1 MMHDMNSTRS
11 IYLCSAR
18 LQCQHQRG
26 AASKVVVGVI
36 LVVSVLIAVAKGI
49 TTLSNSDGEDQQA
62 TSNSN
67 PEWHTVR
74 RTNFDIIVTA
84 TGELDAKNK
93 LFIRNEVEGKTT
105 ITDIVDEGT
114 RVYKDDVLIRLADD
128 TIKLQIEESKE
139 AVQKAETDKIA
150 KEQAL
155 AIEKSEAESLKRA
168 DEVKLALSELELAKW
183 RDGTLEQT
191 KRKLQLS
198 LVEAEDNLIIARRR
212 SDEAKKLIEA
222 QFISRDEY
230 DQDMLKLKQ
239 ADSALETAKKDITV
253 YEQYTKPQEEKK
265 FTSDVEEARASL
277 DRTIRKN
284 TSKIAT
290 AQANFDSA
298 VRSLEL
304 KQERLAKLEQ
314 QLEYCTMRAPSD
326 GIVVYASSVGSG
338 RSRRDTPI
346 GKNRDALYNENLIIL
361 PDTSQMIAIL
371 KVPESRMPDI
381 AVGQK
386 VSVNI
391 DALRGRPVEGVI
403 IQKATM
409 AEEGSWYNPDV
420 RQYEVRVELPPNLGS
435 SGTTVSTQAKKRGEL
450 GVPGEDGPVALN
462 PGMRCSGQIFVNRAV
477 NVFAVPIHAVFTQ
490 GRNRFVYVPA
500 DGGRVKRKTVSIGKA
515 NETYVEIR
523 EGLVEGDR
531 VLLRKP
537 KAGEVEELP
546 GGIIKGDGKGEDADK
561 SAPKDA
567 PQGGGETAAP
577 HGTPQQRSGKSEA
590 PSTGG
595 QSPEGK
601 SEMRKK
607 KEAPTQAP

>member
-1 MMHDMNSTRS
+1 MMNEMDS
-11 IYLCSAR
+11 IRTVVVPLFGGSR
-18 LQCQHQRG
+18 RRG
-26 AASKVVVGVI
+26 AATKVVVGVI
-36 LVVSVLIAVAKGI
+36 LVVTVLIAVASGI
-49 TTLSNSDGEDQQA
+49 STLTDSGEGEDGPDSFS
-62 TSNSN
+62 TS
-67 PEWHTVR
+67 PEWHTVS

-150 KEQAL
+150 KEQTL
-155 AIEKSEAESLKRA
+155 AIEKSEAESLKRS

-183 RDGTLEQT
+183 RDGTVEQT
-191 KRKLQLS
+191 SRKLKLA
-198 LVEAEDNLIIARRR
+198 LVEAEDNLIIATRR
-212 SDEAKKLIEA
+212 SAEAKKLIEA

-239 ADSALETAKKDITV
+239 AESALETAKKDIFV

-265 FTSDVEEARASL
+265 YTSDVEEARASL

-290 AQANFDSA
+290 AEANYLSA

-338 RSRRDTPI
+338 RTRRNEPI
-346 GKNRDALYNENLIIL
+346 GKNRDALYSENLIIL

-381 AVGQK
+381 AIGQK
-386 VSVNI
+386 VTVNI
-391 DALRGRPVEGVI
+391 DAMRGRPVDGVVV
-403 IQKATM
+403 QKATM

-420 RQYEVRVELPPNLGS
+420 RQYEVRVELPPNVGS
-435 SGTTVSTQAKKRGEL
+435 SGTTVTTQAKKRGQP
-450 GVPGEDGPVALN
+450 GGAGEDGPVALN
-462 PGMRCSGQIFVNRAV
+462 PGMRCSGQIFVDRAV
-477 NVFAVPIHAVFTQ
+477 NVLAVPIHAVFTE
-490 GRNRFVYVPA
+490 GRDRFVYLPA
-500 DGGRVKRKTVSIGKA
+500 ERGRVKRAIVRIGKA
-515 NETYVEIR
+515 NETYVEVR
-523 EGLVEGDR
+523 DGLTEGDR

-537 KAGEVEELP
+537 KAGEVEELS
-546 GGIIKGDGKGEDADK
+546 GEK
-561 SAPKDA
+561 TTE
-567 PQGGGETAAP
+567 GEKRN
-577 HGTPQQRSGKSEA
+577 GTPGDKTGEMKSPPQPQA
-590 PSTGG
+590 
-595 QSPEGK
+595 PEGG
-601 SEMRKK
+601 
-607 KEAPTQAP
+607 APTTPPGPTPNGGKPGMRTKQKDTAKQAL